1 MTTTPAGWYAHPDDP
16 AYEFY
21 WDGAAWTGDS
31 RPTGTLVPSPLP
43 APAATETVAR
53 RIRPLWIGVGAG
65 ALLLVVAAAVAV
77 LVLAQPRYPDSSPLT
92 RDDLAAIATN
102 LGVPTDARTGD
113 SAILLGSSPSE
124 CGIVAQFGTGL
135 WSQNDVD
142 TGQPFYQV
150 WGYGTAAGAPWV
162 NARLFPTPAD
172 AAAFVDEVE
181 SAAGQCSAFTRPDD
195 PTEWHD
201 RNATR
206 VGDLVMF
213 EFDSTYAVVTAKDN
227 AVFLFLFDGGSPD
240 LDYVHSALG

>member
-1 MTTTPAGWYAHPDDP
+1 MTTTPPGWYGHPDDQ

-43 APAATETVAR
+43 APAAAEPSAR
-53 RIRPLWIGVGAG
+53 RIRPLWLAIGAG
-65 ALLLVVAAAVAV
+65 ALVLVAAVVVAVV
-77 LVLAQPRYPDSSPLT
+77 VLAQPRYPDSSPLT
-92 RDDLAAIATN
+92 RDDLAAIATD
-102 LGVPTDARTGD
+102 LGVPTDARTND

-135 WSQNDVD
+135 WAQADVD
-142 TGQPFYQV
+142 SGLPFYQV
-150 WGYGTAAGAPWV
+150 WGYGTEPGAPWV
-162 NARLFPTPAD
+162 NARLFPTPDD

-181 SAAGQCSAFTRPDD
+181 SAARACGVFTRPEDD
-195 PTEWHD
+195 TEWHD
-201 RNATR
+201 RDVARDGDR
-206 VGDLVMF
+206 VLF

-240 LDYVHSALG
+240 LDYVDSALN